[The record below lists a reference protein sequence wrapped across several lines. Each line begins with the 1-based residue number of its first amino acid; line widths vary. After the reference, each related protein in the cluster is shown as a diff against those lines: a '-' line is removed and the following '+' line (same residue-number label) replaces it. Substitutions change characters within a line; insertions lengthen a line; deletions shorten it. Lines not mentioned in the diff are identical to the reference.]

1 MKRYYI
7 LFTLSIVAIISIQSF
22 YVESLYRNYI
32 DSEQKYIDDCIHQA
46 IGLEFYSRGAG
57 NRGKVVFQSS
67 IISLND
73 MSQNMLDSILAIHPF
88 PTKSTLKTTKK
99 NPEYDII
106 DLINKG
112 VIKSASEIRDH
123 RTQDERYQNG
133 NPINIQIL
141 DSLLDLRINR
151 GYTNSIEITNSTD
164 SLLSVI
170 GELENFNYKSKRIQ
184 IGFNGYQF
192 ITVCAQIPLSE
203 FIKQSIWVLILSLL
217 IVIIPL
223 ISLLYLLTT
232 VRQKQQELEQR
243 EQSANGIIHDLKSPL
258 GSIATML
265 SLFKITETDPQK
277 RNLIRVNAVAI
288 THLIKKVELL
298 LEASRCTKARVIVC
312 KEPITT
318 DELIERVALTK
329 DTLLLSYQ
337 GKKQCTIT
345 IDNHIPANNVLYID
359 AAHVDTILNNLID
372 NAIKYANDG
381 VEIHV
386 SLDIDSQNN
395 LLISVADNGFGIA
408 SEHLKLIFKQF
419 YRIPNKGIKGYGIG
433 LSYLR
438 AIAIAHGGDVNVQ
451 SILGEGSKFEVRLNS
466 NNND

>member
-46 IGLEFYSRGAG
+46 IGLEFH
-57 NRGKVVFQSS
+57 NRTVDKQYNANIYRTF
-67 IISLND
+67 ISVYD
-73 MSQNMLDSILAIHPF
+73 MSQKTLDSLLAINPF
-88 PTKSTLKTTKK
+88 PTKSVLKETKPAK
-99 NPEYDII
+99 EYNIT
-106 DLINKG
+106 DLISRG
-112 VIKSASEIRDH
+112 IIKFSAEIEEH
-123 RTQDERYQNG
+123 RTQDRRYQNG

-164 SLLSVI
+164 SLLSAT
-170 GELENFNYKSKRIQ
+170 GELENFNYKSKCIQ
-184 IGFNGYQF
+184 IGFEGYQF
-192 ITVCAQIPLSE
+192 ITVWVQIPLSE
-203 FIKQSIWVLILSLL
+203 FIKQTIWVLILSLL
-217 IVIIPL
+217 IIIIPL

-298 LEASRCTKARVIVC
+298 LEASRCTKARVVVC

-438 AIAIAHGGDVNVQ
+438 AIAIAHGGDANVQ

>member
-22 YVESLYRNYI
+22 YVGSLYRNYI
-32 DSEQKYIDDCIHQA
+32 DSEQNYIDDCIHQA
-46 IGLEFYSRGAG
+46 IGLEYHYRAVDNG
-57 NRGKVVFQSS
+57 NNILFNRNF
-67 IISLND
+67 ISVDD
-73 MSQNMLDSILAIHPF
+73 MSQDMLDSLIALHPL
-88 PTKSTLKTTKK
+88 PTKAISKSTKITQTY
-99 NPEYDII
+99 NTI

-112 VIKSASEIRDH
+112 LIRSSFEIAEH
-123 RTQDERYQNG
+123 REQDEKYQSG
-133 NPINIQIL
+133 DPINIQIL
-141 DSLLDLRINR
+141 DSLLDVRINR
-151 GYTNSIEITNSTD
+151 GYINSIEITNSTD
-164 SLLSVI
+164 SLLSAI

-184 IGFNGYQF
+184 IGFEGYQF
-192 ITVCAQIPLSE
+192 ITVWVQIPLSE
-203 FIKQSIWVLILSLL
+203 FIKQTIWVLILSLL
-217 IVIIPL
+217 IIIIPL

-277 RNLIRVNAVAI
+277 RKLIRVNAVAI

>member
-46 IGLEFYSRGAG
+46 IGLEFH
-57 NRGKVVFQSS
+57 NRTVDKRYNTNIYRTS
-67 IISLND
+67 ISVDD
-73 MSQNMLDSILAIHPF
+73 MSQRTLDSILAINPF
-88 PTKSTLKTTKK
+88 PTKSVLKETKPAK
-99 NPEYDII
+99 EYNITELISRGII
-106 DLINKG
+106 KF
-112 VIKSASEIRDH
+112 SSEIEEH
-123 RTQDERYQNG
+123 RTQDRRCKKG
-133 NPINIQIL
+133 DPINIQIL
-141 DSLLDLRINR
+141 DSLLDVRINR
-151 GYTNSIEITNSTD
+151 GYINSIEITNSTD
-164 SLLSVI
+164 SLLSATGI
-170 GELENFNYKSKRIQ
+170 LENFNYKSKRIQ
-184 IGFNGYQF
+184 IGFEGYQF
-192 ITVCAQIPLSE
+192 ITVWVQIPLSE
-203 FIKQSIWVLILSLL
+203 FIKQTIWVLILSL
-217 IVIIPL
+217 IIIIIPL

-298 LEASRCTKARVIVC
+298 LEASRSTKARVIVC

>member
-32 DSEQKYIDDCIHQA
+32 DSEQKYIDDCIYQA
-46 IGLEFYSRGAG
+46 IGLEFH
-57 NRGKVVFQSS
+57 NRTVNKRYDANIYRTSVSVD
-67 IISLND
+67 D
-73 MSQNMLDSILAIHPF
+73 MSQKTLDSLLAINPF
-88 PTKSTLKTTKK
+88 PTKSVLKETKPAK
-99 NPEYDII
+99 EYNITELISRGII
-106 DLINKG
+106 KFP
-112 VIKSASEIRDH
+112 SEIEGH
-123 RTQDERYQNG
+123 RTQDKRYTKG
-133 NPINIQIL
+133 DPINIQIL

-151 GYTNSIEITNSTD
+151 GYINRIEITNSTD
-164 SLLSVI
+164 SLLSAT

-184 IGFNGYQF
+184 IGFEGYQF
-192 ITVCAQIPLSE
+192 ITVWVQIPLSE
-203 FIKQSIWVLILSLL
+203 FIKQTIWVLILSLL
-217 IVIIPL
+217 IIIIPL

-243 EQSANGIIHDLKSPL
+243 EQSVNGIIHDLKSPL

-265 SLFKITETDPQK
+265 SLFKITEADPQK
-277 RNLIRVNAVAI
+277 QDLIRVNAVAI

-298 LEASRCTKARVIVC
+298 LEASRYTKARVIVC

-329 DTLLLSYQ
+329 DTLILSYQ
-337 GKKQCTIT
+337 RKKQCSIT
-345 IDNHIPANNVLYID
+345 IDNHIAANNLLYID
-359 AAHVDTILNNLID
+359 TAHTDTILNNLID
-372 NAIKYANDG
+372 NAIKYANDS
-381 VEIHV
+381 VEIHI

-408 SEHLKLIFKQF
+408 NEHLKPIFKQF

-451 SILGEGSKFEVRLNS
+451 STLGKGSKFEVRLNCT
-466 NNND
+466 NND

>member
-32 DSEQKYIDDCIHQA
+32 DSEQKYIDDCIYQA
-46 IGLEFYSRGAG
+46 IDLEHYHRSVDSKDGVRFSYEYTAM
-57 NRGKVVFQSS
+57 
-67 IISLND
+67 ND
-73 MSQNMLDSILAIHPF
+73 MPQEMLDSLLAIHPL
-88 PTKSTLKTTKK
+88 PTKSTLISTAETK
-99 NPEYDII
+99 EYDIL

-112 VIKSASEIRDH
+112 VIKSSSDIERH
-123 RTQDERYQNG
+123 FKQDMKYDDG

-141 DSLLDLRINR
+141 DSLFNVRTNR
-151 GYTNSIEITNSTD
+151 GYINSIEITNSTD
-164 SLLSVI
+164 SLLSAT

-184 IGFNGYQF
+184 IGFEGYQF
-192 ITVCAQIPLSE
+192 ITVWVQIPLSE
-203 FIKQSIWVLILSLL
+203 FIKQTIWVLILSLL
-217 IVIIPL
+217 IIIIPL

-232 VRQKQQELEQR
+232 VKQKQQELEQR

-298 LEASRCTKARVIVC
+298 LEASRCTKARVVVC

>member
-32 DSEQKYIDDCIHQA
+32 DSEKKYIDDCIHQA
-46 IGLEFYSRGAG
+46 IGLEFH
-57 NRGKVVFQSS
+57 NRTVDKQYNANIYRTS
-67 IISLND
+67 ISVDD
-73 MSQNMLDSILAIHPF
+73 MSQKTLDSLLAINPF
-88 PTKSTLKTTKK
+88 PTKSVLKETKPAK
-99 NPEYDII
+99 EYNIT
-106 DLINKG
+106 DLISKG
-112 VIKSASEIRDH
+112 IIKFSAEIEEH
-123 RTQDERYQNG
+123 RTQDRRYQKS

-141 DSLLDLRINR
+141 DSLLDVRINR
-151 GYTNSIEITNSTD
+151 GYINSIEITNSTD
-164 SLLSVI
+164 SLLSAT

-184 IGFNGYQF
+184 IGFEGYQF
-192 ITVCAQIPLSE
+192 ITVWVQIPLSE
-203 FIKQSIWVLILSLL
+203 FIKQTIWVLILSL
-217 IVIIPL
+217 IIIIIPL

-277 RNLIRVNAVAI
+277 RKLIRVNAVAI

-298 LEASRCTKARVIVC
+298 LEASRSTKARVIVC